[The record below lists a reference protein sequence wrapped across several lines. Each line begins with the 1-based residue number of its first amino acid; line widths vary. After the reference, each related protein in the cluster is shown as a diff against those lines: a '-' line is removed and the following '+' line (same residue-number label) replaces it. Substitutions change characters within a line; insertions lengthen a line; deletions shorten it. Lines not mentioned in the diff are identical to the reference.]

1 VAYTWTN
8 VESVTMF
15 VSVVDEL
22 LRLIRRVARH
32 GCSQTDVAAVI
43 VFVTVVNKLLGA
55 VQHRNEMLELVS

>member
-22 LRLIRRVARH
+22 LRLIRRLARH
-32 GCSQTDVAAVI
+32 GCPQTDVAAVT
-43 VFVTVVNKLLGA
+43 VFVTVVNKLLGV
-55 VQHRNEMLELVS
+55 VQHRIEMLELVS